1 MGMFKKKVKVT
12 NSKDSSLW
20 FESEFWIDT
29 GALYSF
35 IPENLANQI
44 NFEPISTRDVF
55 FADGKT
61 SKCLFGTL
69 NFEIE
74 GFKESIPCPVVIGAM
89 NTPLLLGAT
98 TLENFAVEV
107 DPVHKSLIPIQTLI
121 GGFRATR

>member
-12 NSKDSSLW
+12 NSKESSLW
-20 FESEFWIDT
+20 FEDEFWVDT

-35 IPENLANQI
+35 IPENLANKI
-44 NFEPISTRDVF
+44 HFEPISTRNVY

-74 GFKESIPCPVVIGAM
+74 GFKESIPCPVVIGAK

-98 TLENFAVEV
+98 TLENFALEV
-107 DPVHKSLIPIQTLI
+107 DPTQKKLIPIQTLI
-121 GGFRATR
+121 GGFIATR

>member
-12 NSKDSSLW
+12 NSKESSFW
-20 FESEFWIDT
+20 FESEFWVDT

-35 IPENLANQI
+35 IPENLAKKI
-44 NFEPISTRDVF
+44 HFEPISSRNVF

-74 GFKESIPCPVVIGAM
+74 GFEESIPCPVVICAK
-89 NTPLLLGAT
+89 NSPLLLGAT

-107 DPVHKSLIPIQTLI
+107 DPAHKKLIPIQTLI
-121 GGFRATR
+121 WSFIATR